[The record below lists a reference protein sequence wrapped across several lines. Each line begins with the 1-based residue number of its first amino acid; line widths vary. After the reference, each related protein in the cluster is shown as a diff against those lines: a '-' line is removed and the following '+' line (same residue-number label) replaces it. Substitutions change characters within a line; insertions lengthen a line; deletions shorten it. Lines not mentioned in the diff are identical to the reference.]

1 MDTSRLRFGETIAA
15 ASAVILFIVMFLDW
29 YGVKGTSIGASAW
42 KVFSY
47 TDLICLLAI
56 IVAIGLALL
65 TMSRQSVAL
74 PVAASV
80 ITTVI
85 GGIAALL
92 VLYRIINQPGPNDI
106 VTVKFWAYIGFLAAA
121 GIAVGG
127 YQSMREEG
135 TTFGDAAGGVRRP
148 APTPA
153 PAAGPPTGARPQ
165 STSQPV
171 APGSPPPPPAAPPA
185 GEGSGPPPGA

>member
-1 MDTSRLRFGETIAA
+1 MDTTRLRFGETIAA
-15 ASAVILFIVMFLDW
+15 VSAVILFIVMFLHW
-29 YGVKGTSIGASAW
+29 YGVKDTSISVSAW
-42 KVFSY
+42 RAFSY

-65 TMSRQSVAL
+65 TMSQQSVAL
-74 PVAASV
+74 PVATSV

-92 VLYRIINQPGPNDI
+92 VLYRILNQPGPNDI

-135 TTFGDAAGGVRRP
+135 TTFGDAAGGARRP

-153 PAAGPPTGARPQ
+153 PAGGRSTGARPR
-165 STSQPV
+165 STSEPA
-171 APGSPPPPPAAPPA
+171 APGSPPPPAAPPA